1 MTSNIIT
8 PSNTKAFCL
17 KICKRHQ
24 TSLTPPLLLK
34 CLYQA
39 KELSSHVFVCWGVS
53 IFSLSTIFLLDVGIV
68 PTVWYICV
76 FLYFGIVPTVWYIF
90 VFLDFRIVPTVW
102 YIFVFLDF
110 RIVPTVWYIFAFLD
124 FRIVPTVWYIFA
136 FLDFRIV
143 PTVWCIFVFLDFR
156 IVLTVWYIFVFHF
169 TTIRIRHSD
178 VYLL

>member
-17 KICKRHQ
+17 KICKCHK
-24 TSLTPPLLLK
+24 TSLTPPPFI
-34 CLYQA
+34 
-39 KELSSHVFVCWGVS
+39 EVSVSSHGTEQSCICVLGVS

-68 PTVWYICV
+68 PIVWYIFV
-76 FLYFGIVPTVWYIF
+76 FLDFRIVPTVRYIF

-110 RIVPTVWYIFAFLD
+110 RIVPTVW
-124 FRIVPTVWYIFA
+124 
-136 FLDFRIV
+136 
-143 PTVWCIFVFLDFR
+143 CIFVFLDFG